1 DPNTDY
7 KVCNRATGMCLY
19 VYWQSTADKA
29 PLIQYHDNGGNNQ
42 HWRITQ
48 VSPKQYKFINVNSGK
63 ALDITAGGTSN
74 GTKVIQYTYN
84 GGPNQMWSFTPT
96 GDGFYK
102 FSPGSNPSASLQP

>member
-1 DPNTDY
+1 
-7 KVCNRATGMCLY
+7 
-19 VYWQSTADKA
+19 
-29 PLIQYHDNGGNNQ
+29 
-42 HWRITQ
+42 WRITQ

-102 FSPGSNPSASLQP
+102 FSPGSNPSASLQPASSTEGAAVVQWAGTGAENQQWNILPVYAPTP